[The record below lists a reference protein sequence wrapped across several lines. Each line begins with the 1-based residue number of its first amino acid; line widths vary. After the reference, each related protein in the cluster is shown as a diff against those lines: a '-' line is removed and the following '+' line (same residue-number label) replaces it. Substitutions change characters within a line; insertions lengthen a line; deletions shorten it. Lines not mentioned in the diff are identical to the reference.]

1 LILFRVSE
9 IAKIGCRIISRCIT
23 NNNNNNTRK
32 NGAENNRHLR
42 VFGAANL
49 VLGRVGILH
58 AHDQRANMARNI
70 RRFGVVWRTVVRHQH
85 DVWPVGVGVVRDE
98 EREFDEVFNR
108 VDFTAGDMRYR
119 VDVDI
124 RERSVH
130 GEDEVDFGVRD
141 FLVLHESASI
151 LRLVEDVEHGLG
163 RERRVRRA
171 TTTTT
176 TIRNTT
182 ATATATTA
190 VFVSGRGRETGR
202 RARDAERPE
211 LAAAV
216 STSERV
222 RVSLKKES
230 STQNV

>member
-1 LILFRVSE
+1 
-9 IAKIGCRIISRCIT
+9 
-23 NNNNNNTRK
+23 
-32 NGAENNRHLR
+32 
-42 VFGAANL
+42 
-49 VLGRVGILH
+49 
-58 AHDQRANMARNI
+58 M
-70 RRFGVVWRTVVRHQH
+70 RHQH
-85 DVWPVGVGVVRDE
+85 DVWPVGVGVVRNE

-108 VDFTAGDMRYR
+108 VDFTADDMRYR
-119 VDVDI
+119 VDVDV

-176 TIRNTT
+176 TTTIRNTT
-182 ATATATTA
+182 ATATA

-211 LAAAV
+211 RAAAV

>member
-1 LILFRVSE
+1 MQKWLNCKLE
-9 IAKIGCRIISRCIT
+9 ISHYRAACATNT
-23 NNNNNNTRK
+23 NNSR

-70 RRFGVVWRTVVRHQH
+70 RRFGVVRRTVVRHQH

-108 VDFTAGDMRYR
+108 VDFTADDMRYR
-119 VDVDI
+119 VDVDV

-182 ATATATTA
+182 ATATATA

>member
-1 LILFRVSE
+1 MRIGKKIKICIFAAQRILI
-9 IAKIGCRIISRCIT
+9 T
-23 NNNNNNTRK
+23 THPYTHTYT

-42 VFGAANL
+42 VFGAPNL
-49 VLGRVGILH
+49 VLRRVGILH
-58 AHDQRANMARNI
+58 AHDQRANMARDT
-70 RRFGVVWRTVVRHQH
+70 RRFGVVRRTVVRHQH
-85 DVWPVGVGVVRDE
+85 DVWLVGVGVVRDE
-98 EREFDEVFNR
+98 ECEFDEVFDRFNFAT
-108 VDFTAGDMRYR
+108 DDMRYR
-119 VDVDI
+119 VDVDV
-124 RERSVH
+124 RERSFH

-163 RERRVRRA
+163 RERRVRWA

-182 ATATATTA
+182 AATATT

-211 LAAAV
+211 RAAAV

-222 RVSLKKES
+222 RVSLKKS
-230 STQNV
+230 HQPKMFSL